1 MKINLVS
8 SPRNRS
14 TLLMYSF
21 AQRPDTQVADE
32 PYYAHYLNWSTVDH
46 PGRDEILQKQ
56 SSDIEFV
63 QKQLTT
69 ILSPILF
76 IKNMAHHY
84 RTEDFKYLLDFKNV
98 LYIRNPRAII
108 RSYSKVIEKPDSND
122 IGINQVKRIY
132 DFLKENGKEPIILDS
147 DDLISNP
154 ESVLSALC
162 DKLKIPF
169 NNAMLEWPAGPKAYD
184 GIWAKYW
191 YSTVHRSTEFIVQKN
206 LAREDINLKPE
217 LEQLAQTCMPS
228 YLELK
233 KYSIQIK

>member
-21 AQRPDTQVADE
+21 AQRSDTQVSDE
-32 PYYAHYLNWSTVDH
+32 PYYAHYLKWSATDH
-46 PGRDEILQKQ
+46 PGREEILQKQ
-56 SSDIEFV
+56 SSEIDIAH
-63 QKQLTT
+63 KQLNA
-69 ILSPILF
+69 IVSPVLF

-108 RSYSKVIEKPDSND
+108 RSYSKVIEKPVSND

-132 DFLKENGKEPIILDS
+132 DFLKKNGKEPIILDS

-154 ESVLSALC
+154 ESVLSDLC
-162 DKLKIPF
+162 YKLKIPF
-169 NNAMLEWPAGPKAYD
+169 NKAMLRWRAGPKSYD

-191 YSTVHRSTEFIVQKN
+191 YSTVHKSTEFIVQKN
-206 LAREDINLKPE
+206 IAGENINLNPE

-233 KYSIQIK
+233 QHSIQVK